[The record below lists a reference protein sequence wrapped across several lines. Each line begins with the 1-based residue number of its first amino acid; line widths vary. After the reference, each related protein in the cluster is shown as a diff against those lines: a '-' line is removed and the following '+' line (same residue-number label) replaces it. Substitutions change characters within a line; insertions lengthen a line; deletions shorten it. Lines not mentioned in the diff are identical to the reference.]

1 MPRECSLYS
10 GLVRR
15 RENTPLQGQNNRRE
29 MTGFDVEHVVLLGLD
44 RCECKNL
51 FSHTL
56 ILFNMHTCTHS
67 RTRMYV
73 TSLSLSLSF
82 SLTHPSPPHTHTHT
96 HTHSLSLT
104 REACGSGQRLNQFPS
119 SAREG

>member
-73 TSLSLSLSF
+73 TSLSLALF
-82 SLTHPSPPHTHTHT
+82 LTHSPPPPTLAHTHTQSHTHTHT
-96 HTHSLSLT
+96 HTHT
-104 REACGSGQRLNQFPS
+104 THKRET
-119 SAREG
+119 